1 MEPQF
6 QVDKNGKSYWTGAGG
21 AKSAGGQPSKE
32 AVGPQEVTENYSR
45 DDHVPH
51 KPVAAMSFGQ
61 RVRIA
66 RIWESYDELIGQTIR
81 VAGWA
86 KKGAMDKKEF
96 CFVEVGDG
104 SCFKTIQAVIQKDI
118 PGFDKAAKANM
129 GASVMLKGKL
139 IKSPKEQQPFELAL
153 DDAQGHYVQIIGNT
167 DGNYPLQGKPKE
179 EVSK

>member
-6 QVDKNGKSYWTGAGG
+6 SVDKNGKSYWTGAGG
-21 AKSAGGQPSKE
+21 VKSAGGQPSKE

-45 DDHVPH
+45 DDHVPR

-104 SCFKTIQAVIQKDI
+104 SCFKTIQAVI
-118 PGFDKAAKANM
+118 
-129 GASVMLKGKL
+129 
-139 IKSPKEQQPFELAL
+139 
-153 DDAQGHYVQIIGNT
+153 
-167 DGNYPLQGKPKE
+167 
-179 EVSK
+179 